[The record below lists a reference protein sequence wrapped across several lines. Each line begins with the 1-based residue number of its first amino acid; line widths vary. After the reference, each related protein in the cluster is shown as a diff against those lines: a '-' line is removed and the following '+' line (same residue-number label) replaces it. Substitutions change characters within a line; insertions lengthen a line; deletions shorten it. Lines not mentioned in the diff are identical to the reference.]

1 MISWDISN
9 IIDIS
14 VCIQLGCSDNQFRQM
29 WNVATPCKA
38 SFQTKVKVTKV
49 TIQTNM
55 NCKFRQVSMTDSDKS
70 QLSIQTNI
78 NYQFRHMWMIN
89 SDKYQWSIQTNMKCG
104 PSLQGQ
110 LSQASTR
117 VHRPWQ
123 PGLITFLNLTT
134 KNFIMSY
141 MYDNIMAYIYAIM

>member
-14 VCIQLGCSDNQFRQM
+14 VCIQLGCSDNNYQFRQM

-78 NYQFRHMWMIN
+78 NDQFRQIWN
-89 SDKYQWSIQTNMKCG
+89 AAPPCKDNFPKRQLESTGRGSQGWS
-104 PSLQGQ
+104 
-110 LSQASTR
+110 
-117 VHRPWQ
+117 H
-123 PGLITFLNLTT
+123 F
-134 KNFIMSY
+134 
-141 MYDNIMAYIYAIM
+141 

>member
-1 MISWDISN
+1 MRYIKYHRYLCLYTI
-9 IIDIS
+9 
-14 VCIQLGCSDNQFRQM
+14 GCSDNQFRQM